1 MMLYSIEP
9 RDRIFVTGYR
19 FFPFLKNLI
28 KNLSKNLSKKCS
40 QKLLNQ
46 AKKSVTDTIKT
57 NQKSN

>member
-1 MMLYSIEP
+1 MIRYSIEP
-9 RDRIFVTGYR
+9 RDQIFVTGYR
-19 FFPFLKNLI
+19 FFPFLKNFI
-28 KNLSKNLSKKCS
+28 KNLSKKCS